1 MSKETMKEMLK
12 MIDAKIEHIEDISA
26 DNRAIIIKL
35 VKQGNEIVKFLR
47 SLEVENVETDTGSY
61 ADISFYPEK
70 SENKIDVK
78 ALLEE
83 FIERREDFKELEKEL
98 KKNKDMLTPGQ
109 VGEA

>member
-1 MSKETMKEMLK
+1 MAKETMKEMLE

-47 SLEVENVETDTGSY
+47 QLDIETHEDSPF
-61 ADISFYPEK
+61 ADISTY
-70 SENKIDVK
+70 SEEIDNKFDVK

-98 KKNKDMLTPGQ
+98 KENRDMLTPGQ

>member
-1 MSKETMKEMLK
+1 MSKETMKEMLE

-47 SLEVENVETDTGSY
+47 SLEVENIETDTGGYS
-61 ADISFYPEK
+61 DISFYPE
-70 SENKIDVK
+70 ENDNKIDVK

-98 KKNKDMLTPGQ
+98 KENKDMLTPGQ